1 MLHNKGVFSL
11 IALACD
17 HAAVGMKK
25 EIMKL
30 LDEMGLSYKDFGTYT
45 EESCSYPV
53 FGARAARAVA
63 SGECDRGIVICGT
76 GIGISIAANKVK
88 GIRCGLCSDPLS
100 AELTRRHNN
109 ANMLAFG
116 ARIVGVE
123 LAKSIVRTFL
133 TTPYEGGR
141 HEARVEMLAKIENGE
156 EIE

>member
-1 MLHNKGVFSL
+1 M

-17 HAAVGMKK
+17 HAAVGMKN
-25 EIMKL
+25 EIIKL
-30 LDEMGLSYKDFGTYT
+30 LDDMGLEYKDFGTYT
-45 EESCSYPV
+45 EESCAYPV
-53 FGARAARAVA
+53 FAARAARAVA
-63 SGECDRGIVICGT
+63 AGECDRGIVICGT
-76 GIGISIAANKVK
+76 GIGISIAANKVR

-100 AELTRRHNN
+100 AELTRRHND

-123 LAKSIVRTFL
+123 LAKAIVRTFL

-141 HEARVEMLAKIENGE
+141 HQARVDMLAKLENGE

>member
-1 MLHNKGVFSL
+1 M

-25 EIMKL
+25 EVIKL
-30 LDEMGLSYKDFGTYT
+30 LEEMGLTYKDFGTYT
-45 EESCSYPV
+45 EESCAYPV
-53 FGARAARAVA
+53 FAARAARVVA
-63 SGECDRGIVICGT
+63 SGECERGIVICGT
-76 GIGISIAANKVK
+76 GIGISIAANKVH

-100 AELTRRHNN
+100 AELTRRHND

-123 LAKSIVRTFL
+123 LAKAIVRTFL

-141 HEARVEMLAKIENGE
+141 HQARVDMLAKLENGE
-156 EIE
+156 DLE

>member
-1 MLHNKGVFSL
+1 M

-17 HAAVGMKK
+17 HAAVGMKN
-25 EIMKL
+25 EIIKL
-30 LDEMGLSYKDFGTYT
+30 LEEMGLTYKDFGTYT
-45 EESCSYPV
+45 EESCAYPV

-76 GIGISIAANKVK
+76 GIGISMAANKVK

-123 LAKSIVRTFL
+123 LAKAIVRTFL
-133 TTPYEGGR
+133 TTEYEGGR
-141 HEARVEMLAKIENGE
+141 HQARVDMLAKLENGE
-156 EIE
+156 ELE

>member
-1 MLHNKGVFSL
+1 M

-25 EIMKL
+25 EIIKL
-30 LDEMGLSYKDFGTYT
+30 IEEMGLSYKDFGTYT
-45 EESCSYPV
+45 EDSCAYPV
-53 FGARAARAVA
+53 FAARAARAVA

-76 GIGISIAANKVK
+76 GIGISIAANKVR

-100 AELTRRHNN
+100 AELTRRHND

-123 LAKSIVRTFL
+123 LAKAIVRTFL
-133 TTPYEGGR
+133 TTEYEGGR
-141 HEARVEMLAKIENGE
+141 HQARVDMLAKLENGE
-156 EIE
+156 DIE